1 MLLGV
6 LDAKVGGGEFVTHAF
21 QPFHQFRRAFAQVA
35 DAVGVHVVQRAA
47 LGDHV
52 QNVVVH
58 LVDGFHLGGHH
69 AGFRAV
75 EARGGQ
81 KAAAAHNRLLF
92 HQNDVRA
99 GLRRR
104 QRGGEARDAAAHD
117 HHVGAHVLKL
127 LGGSALHRALE
138 GLGVTARLLH
148 AVLHSRQNGVGGV
161 GRARDRVHR
170 QRLVFHDR
178 GGNPLDGRLADACG
192 FRMLR
197 HAHGGDGAIV
207 KIHLNGHGAVV
218 AVSACGIGPGG
229 VALGHGGRGQAQR
242 QHHAQNDRQNL
253 LHGIFLLLSLRVP
266 ILHPHCAPSNDLR
279 VKRK

>member
-6 LDAKVGGGEFVTHAF
+6 LDAKVGGGEFVTHAL
-21 QPFHQFRRAFAQVA
+21 QPFHQFRRAFAQVT
-35 DAVGVHVVQRAA
+35 DTVGVHVVQRAA

-58 LVDGFHLGGHH
+58 LVDGLHLGGHH

-92 HQNDVRA
+92 HQDDVRA
-99 GLRRR
+99 SLRGR
-104 QRGGEARDAAAHD
+104 QRGGKARDAAAHD
-117 HHVGAHVLKL
+117 HHVGVHVLKL

-138 GLGVTARLLH
+138 GLGVAARLLH
-148 AVLHSRQNGVGGV
+148 AVLHSRQNGVGCV
-161 GRARDRVHR
+161 GRAGNRVHR
-170 QRLVFHDR
+170 QRLVFHNR
-178 GGNPLDGRLADACG
+178 GGNALDGRLADARG

-218 AVSACGIGPGG
+218 AVGACGIGPGG
-229 VALGHGGRGQAQR
+229 VALSHGRHSQAQR
-242 QHHAQNDRQNL
+242 QHQAQDDRQNL
-253 LHGIFLLLSLRVP
+253 FHDIFLLLSFRVP
-266 ILHPHCAPSNDLR
+266 ILPLDCAPSIRLR